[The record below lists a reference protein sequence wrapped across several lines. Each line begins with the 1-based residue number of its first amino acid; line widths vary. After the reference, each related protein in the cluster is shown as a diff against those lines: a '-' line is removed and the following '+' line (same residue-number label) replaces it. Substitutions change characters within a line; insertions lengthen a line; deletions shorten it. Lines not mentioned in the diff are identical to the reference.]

1 MNKSHLTQSLL
12 QQFQILIKLLELP
25 TPCTTPLRQHL
36 QHHIIILVLSLQQ
49 VIWQSHL
56 IFHTL
61 NSLGLREASLILLQ
75 QLLQHFVLL
84 IDFLHIHP
92 TRYEWQLHCFNQ
104 LLLGDILVPI
114 YRQKVNQIVINIL
127 PDFISW

>member
-25 TPCTTPLRQHL
+25 TPRTTPLRQHL
-36 QHHIIILVLSLQQ
+36 QYHIIILVLSLQQ
-49 VIWQSHL
+49 VIWQSYL

-61 NSLGLREASLILLQ
+61 NSLWLREASLILLQ
-75 QLLQHFVLL
+75 QLLQYFVLL
-84 IDFLHIHP
+84 IYLFHIHP
-92 TRYEWQLHCFNQ
+92 TRHEWQLHGFYQ
-104 LLLGDILVPI
+104 LLLGDILVSI